1 MTRTAPRSPGS
12 CGCAAQR
19 AVTVPDHL
27 KPKGFQTIR
36 VAGYRV
42 IVEVALNNGPQP
54 LPALGHGLVPAPSK
68 LLLQLFQL
76 CREALPD
83 GLTHDCELA
92 GYSGHPAYMRE
103 AQKVERLRLALATL
117 LSVCGCETPELNQAR
132 LVRV

>member
-19 AVTVPDHL
+19 AVPVPDHL
-27 KPKGFQTIR
+27 KPKGVQTIR

-54 LPALGHGLVPAPSK
+54 LPDLGHGLVPAPSK

-76 CREALPD
+76 CREGLPD
-83 GLTHDCELA
+83 GFTLNFNLP
-92 GYSGHPAYMRE
+92 GFSGLPAYF
-103 AQKVERLRLALATL
+103 L
-117 LSVCGCETPELNQAR
+117 
-132 LVRV
+132 